1 MKELVKSESHLSLVR
16 TLNNKK
22 YLTESKVRGF
32 KIDSDE
38 PQTIGG
44 TNLAPSPVDL
54 LNAALS
60 SCTAMFLRNITSKES
75 IDVGKISIKIKITRN
90 EDKSFHFDRKISFE
104 KKINDSQ
111 KELLLRLSD
120 KTPITRAL
128 KSNNKISTDIE

>member
-1 MKELVKSESHLSLVR
+1 MKSHLSLIR
-16 TLNNKK
+16 TSNNKK

-44 TNLAPSPVDL
+44 TGFAPSPIDL

-60 SCTAMFLRNITSKES
+60 SCTAMFLRNIASKES
-75 IDVGKISIKIKITRN
+75 IDVGKISAKIKITRN
-90 EDKSFHFDRKISFE
+90 EDKSFHFERKISFE
-104 KKINDSQ
+104 KKINNTQ
-111 KELLLRLSD
+111 KELLLKLSD

-128 KSNNKISTDIE
+128 KSSNKISTDIG

>member
-1 MKELVKSESHLSLVR
+1 MKSHLSLIR
-16 TLNNKK
+16 TSNNKK

-44 TNLAPSPVDL
+44 TGLAPSPVDL

-60 SCTAMFLRNITSKES
+60 SCTAMYLRNKANKEP
-75 IDVGKISIKIKITRN
+75 IDTGVISVKIKVTRN

-104 KKINDSQ
+104 NKINDLQ
-111 KELLLRLSD
+111 KELLLKFSE
-120 KTPITRAL
+120 KTPITKAL
-128 KSNNKISTDIE
+128 KGNNTISTQIK